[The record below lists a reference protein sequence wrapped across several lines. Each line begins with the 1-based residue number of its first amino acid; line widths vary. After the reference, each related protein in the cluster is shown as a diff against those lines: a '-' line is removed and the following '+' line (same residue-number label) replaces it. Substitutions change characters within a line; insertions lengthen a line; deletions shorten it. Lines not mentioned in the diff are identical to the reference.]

1 MVTPAQESKMQ
12 EISKNSFIHSALAQH
27 AMESHNPAADSV
39 NKNFSLLT
47 NRALELTVTQIT
59 VKICFIIGTRL
70 PFIRQK
76 GSKYLPLLSTENTS
90 QLFQHYQSNLSH
102 SLCILQLGTV
112 QLGLILHFELVR
124 RNAAS
129 AACPKGEYL
138 FHKFWSLLINMER
151 SLIKV
156 ELQADVYML
165 CLQHALS
172 TENFE
177 VMGLLIG
184 DLEDGV
190 AKISA
195 VIILRRLDKKKDRV
209 EISPEQLLEAT
220 VEAERLQDEL
230 KRSMRILGWY
240 HSHPHITVFP
250 SHVDVGTQATYQM
263 MDPGFV
269 GLIFSVFSE
278 SKDTKEQEIVLT
290 CFQSRNNKT
299 VEVPLEIV
307 KTQGIAS
314 TCLNTMKELPEIL
327 VQEEEEVAKPCE
339 KNPDVL
345 AVIHND
351 AVRTRALVHIADII
365 TKPLIEMFE
374 QRIKLNTMRNIFLQ
388 DQLMKLEMELLKCQK
403 NQRFANSSKVTV

>member
-1 MVTPAQESKMQ
+1 
-12 EISKNSFIHSALAQH
+12 
-27 AMESHNPAADSV
+27 MES
-39 NKNFSLLT
+39 
-47 NRALELTVTQIT
+47 
-59 VKICFIIGTRL
+59 
-70 PFIRQK
+70 
-76 GSKYLPLLSTENTS
+76 
-90 QLFQHYQSNLSH
+90 
-102 SLCILQLGTV
+102 
-112 QLGLILHFELVR
+112 
-124 RNAAS
+124 
-129 AACPKGEYL
+129 
-138 FHKFWSLLINMER
+138 

-184 DLEDGV
+184 DLDDGI

-209 EISPEQLLEAT
+209 EISSEQLMEASA
-220 VEAERLQDEL
+220 EAERLQNKL

-263 MDPGFV
+263 MEQGFV
-269 GLIFSVFSE
+269 GLIFSVFNE

-290 CFQSRNNKT
+290 CFQSRNNKP

-307 KTQGIAS
+307 KTHGIAL

-339 KNPDVL
+339 KNPDML

-351 AVRTRALVHIADII
+351 AVRTRALVHITDII
-365 TKPLIEMFE
+365 TKPLIEMFK
-374 QRIKLNTMRNIFLQ
+374 QRIELNTMRNIFLGQ
-388 DQLMKLEMELLKCQK
+388 QLKKLSRK
-403 NQRFANSSKVTV
+403 NFNESTRKVPLNSTSGV